1 MFSTLIGDKILFF
14 YILILLNW
22 GLKQLTNKFWLI
34 EIVVSD
40 SKYKDLFCHCK

>member
-1 MFSTLIGDKILFF
+1 MFSTLIGDIIIFF

-22 GLKQLTNKFWLI
+22 GYKQLTNKFWLI
-34 EIVVSD
+34 ETVVSD